1 MRKRKYKWGYCRN
14 CIKNVPHLR
23 HAKSILLRFADL
35 LTLGIL
41 SWLRIGPW
49 YCEQCERKVA
59 ILKPTRFDAADFR
72 SDTYREDDD
81 ESAEEIEQIQSAGN
95 YLKTD
100 CSLVM
105 RSTRLRRFS
114 EKYRD
119 SLVRRLLDG
128 KVSIADL
135 RQERNVTEAEILDWI
150 SDRFRRLETQIELLK
165 SGNHSPLVIE
175 HQPNAENELDQSHE
189 STHFDNAMEGTV
201 VQGQVK
207 PK

>member
-1 MRKRKYKWGYCRN
+1 MRKKFEWGYCRN
-14 CIKNVPHLR
+14 CIKNVPHVR

-35 LTLGIL
+35 LTLGMIAKM
-41 SWLRIGPW
+41 RIGPW

-59 ILKPTRFDAADFR
+59 ILKRTRFDAADFR
-72 SDTYREDDD
+72 SDTYQEDD
-81 ESAEEIEQIQSAGN
+81 ESAEELEQIQSAGN

-100 CSLVM
+100 RSLVM

-119 SLVRRLLDG
+119 SLVRRLMDG
-128 KVSIADL
+128 KISIADL

-150 SDRFRRLETQIELLK
+150 SDRFRRLETRIELLK
-165 SGNHSPLVIE
+165 NGNHSPLVIE
-175 HQPNAENELDQSHE
+175 HEANAEKAHDQPHE
-189 STHFDNAMEGTV
+189 PTHFDNALDGTV